1 MAIDP
6 RVRKTAEEIL
16 KETRLILQA
25 YPEHEKIRD
34 PVDGMKMLT
43 KKEVLSRFDGD
54 DDFAAK
60 IAAKIFGLKLDVFLR
75 KGKQK
80 HG

>member
-1 MAIDP
+1 MSVDP

-16 KETRLILQA
+16 RETRLILQA
-25 YPEHEKIRD
+25 YPDFEKIRD

-43 KKEVLSRFDGD
+43 KKEALKRFDGD

-60 IAAKIFGLKLDVFLR
+60 VAAKIFGLKLDVLLR
-75 KGKQK
+75 KGKPK
-80 HG
+80 YG